1 MYTLYFKGRPM
12 ASSAT
17 KRVIA
22 ISPTKGRG
30 SHSNKAS
37 RFDAWSRE
45 TDADYLET
53 HVHDEVCA
61 QLETSVTLEQARSI
75 ISKNNSPDIPFS
87 QSINPYQGCEHGC
100 VYCYARPT
108 HAYLGLSPGI
118 DFETK
123 IFAKSNATALLRQE
137 LSRPGHVPT
146 LIALGANTDP
156 YQPAEK
162 ELGISRAL
170 LQVLSEFNH
179 PVGITTKSALVTRDI
194 DLLAPMAAKG
204 LVRVAISIGTL
215 DTDLARTLE
224 PRANSP
230 ARRMK
235 AVQELAAAGVPTGV
249 FVAPIVP
256 ALNDV
261 HLEQVMQQA
270 AEAGALFSGYVL
282 LRLPR
287 EVRDLFVEW
296 LEKHFPLRAKHV
308 MSIVNQMRGGA
319 DYNAEFGVR
328 MRGSGEFAQ
337 LLSQRFRLACKRFGL
352 EGVRTPVNTSLFRV
366 PESARDQL
374 DLF

>member
-1 MYTLYFKGRPM
+1 MS
-12 ASSAT
+12 SSAT

-22 ISPTKGRG
+22 ISPVKGRG
-30 SHSNKAS
+30 TGSNNAS
-37 RFDAWSRE
+37 RYEAWSRE

-53 HVHDEVCA
+53 HVHDEVSE
-61 QLETSVTLEQARSI
+61 QLETTVKLEQARSV
-75 ISKNNSPDIPFS
+75 ISRNNSPDIHFD

-100 VYCYARPT
+100 VYCFARPT

-123 IFAKSNATALLRQE
+123 IFAKSNAAELLRKE
-137 LSRPGHVPT
+137 LSRRGHVPT

-162 ELGISRAL
+162 ELGISRAV

-194 DLLAPMAAKG
+194 DLLAPMAEKG

-215 DTDLARTLE
+215 DHALARKLE

-230 ARRMK
+230 TRRMK

-249 FVAPIVP
+249 LVAPIIP

-261 HLEQVMQQA
+261 HLEQVMQLA
-270 AEAGALFSGYVL
+270 AQSGAVFSGYTL
-282 LRLPR
+282 LRLPL
-287 EVRDLFVEW
+287 ELRDLFVEW
-296 LEKHFPLRAKHV
+296 LETHYPLRAKHV
-308 MSIVNQMRGGA
+308 MSIVKQMRGGA

-328 MRGSGEFAQ
+328 MRGTGQFAE
-337 LLSQRFRLACKRFGL
+337 LLAQRFQLACRRFGL
-352 EGVRTPVNTSLFRV
+352 NGMRAPINTSLFRV
-366 PESARDQL
+366 PAAPSDQL